1 MVKCHIFQETMELK
15 VKKSPSCFLVPLD
28 RVYHSSRLLVYATSK
43 MCGMFLYIFFFFSQ
57 NVSYYVHS
65 ILPHLEVFLHQH
77 IEINLIFRKA
87 TEFQGKI
94 LQTLSI
100 QASVCVCPAE
110 SLQSYL
116 TLQPCGPQPIRLLYL
131 WTSPG
136 KNTGVG
142 CHALLQG
149 RPLSINI

>member
-28 RVYHSSRLLVYATSK
+28 RVYHCSYLLVYATSK
-43 MCGMFLYIFFFFSQ
+43 MCEMFLYIFFSQ

-116 TLQPCGPQPIRLLYL
+116 TLQPCEPQPIRLLCL
-131 WTSPG
+131 WTSPN